1 MTWLGFDWKA
11 SSCDSLLVCCINTVY
26 ILYGENTCATIVPLK
41 SMHGYQSLISQTF
54 SAPKSKQ
61 SASFIQK
68 NSHNYC
74 IYCASWESDELL
86 PCTESLWKAP
96 CQTPYWGCP
105 TAVHLTAPP
114 HNHQSC
120 WSWKHVHKNNKSSL
134 ILQLLHTNYQDKVT
148 MHVDGLHIFKR
159 DC

>member
-68 NSHNYC
+68 NKIPTTTVYTVPPEKVMNFYHVLRVS
-74 IYCASWESDELL
+74 EKLL
-86 PCTESLWKAP
+86 ARHRTEVVQL
-96 CQTPYWGCP
+96 
-105 TAVHLTAPP
+105 
-114 HNHQSC
+114 QST
-120 WSWKHVHKNNKSSL
+120 W
-134 ILQLLHTNYQDKVT
+134 LLH
-148 MHVDGLHIFKR
+148 HIIIRVVGPENMYTKTINQAWFYNCCTLIIRIK
-159 DC
+159 